1 MMESRSLLRGIV
13 VATATLACVLQTAA
27 AQPSRTSITVVAP
40 LVANVLPLYYAQR
53 AGLFEKADLTIKID
67 AIGSG
72 AAAAAAVAGGAADI
86 GGSNIQTLIQGH
98 VRGLPFTIVAPG
110 AEYDERRPSV
120 ELLVLTTSPIRRPAD
135 IAGASIG
142 VASLQDAF
150 VLGLNAWISKFGI
163 DAGSLRFVETPQSAL
178 LALLQQKR
186 VDAILVSQPRLAEA
200 LASGTTRAIGKPYDA
215 IAKHFLIST
224 WFSTTTWVAAHPEGA
239 RRFSAAIAQADVY
252 ADKHWDEMLPIIS
265 DYTKVPVEQLKKVV
279 PDTFGASVP
288 AAYVQPM
295 IDVAARFKVIDR
307 IFPAAEII
315 ATP

>member
-1 MMESRSLLRGIV
+1 MRAAFI
-13 VATATLACVLQTAA
+13 AIAALACVVQRAG
-27 AQPSRTSITVVAP
+27 AQPVRTTITVVAP

-53 AGLFEKADLTIKID
+53 AGLFDKANLDIKID

-86 GGSNIQTLIQGH
+86 GGSNVQTLIQGH
-98 VRGLPFTIVAPG
+98 ARGLPFTIVAPG

-120 ELLVLTTSPIRRPAD
+120 ELLVLNASAIRRPAQL
-135 IAGASIG
+135 AGASIG

-150 VLGLNAWISKFGI
+150 VLGLNAWLANLGI
-163 DAGSLRFVETPQSAL
+163 DRSTLHFIETPQSAL

-200 LASGTTRAIGKPYDA
+200 LASGMTRAIGKPYDA

-224 WFSTTTWVAAHPEGA
+224 WFSTTTWVAAHPEA
-239 RRFSAAIAQADVY
+239 AKRFSAAIAQADVY

-265 DYTKVPVEQLKKVV
+265 DYTKLPVEQLKTVV

-288 AAYVQPM
+288 PAYVQPM
-295 IDVAARFKVIDR
+295 IDVAVRFKLIDR
-307 IFPAAEII
+307 AFPASEII
-315 ATP
+315 AFP